1 VSTEAATEAAIE
13 EIADKVDGG
22 TCILFLGAGVHHQP
36 PENSAYRYS
45 DEDRPPMGNELAS
58 RLAER
63 SDFASRFPNEVIT
76 LPRVALD
83 YQEQFASRRAL
94 VDQII
99 AQVSTGKRPSPIVRA
114 LAGLNFP
121 LVITTNY
128 DKLFEKAVI
137 GVGKEPEVIV
147 YQKDR
152 LRPPPIRS
160 DPDRDHPL
168 ILKMHGDVDMVDDIV
183 ITDEDYIDFIG
194 RMNDKDPFNPIPM
207 YVRERLTRWSTLFI
221 GYSLMDYNLRLLFR
235 TLRWMIDAASF
246 PDTFSVDFHPDALVV
261 RVWQDRRGYVR
272 YIVQDVWE
280 FVPDLYHRV
289 TGHEMGEIGE
299 NGAVAR

>member
-1 VSTEAATEAAIE
+1 VVTEAATEAAIE
-13 EIADKVDGG
+13 EIADKVGHD

-36 PENSAYRYS
+36 PEQSRYTYP
-45 DEDRPPMGNELAS
+45 DEDRPPMGNELANG
-58 RLAER
+58 LAER
-63 SDFASRFPNEVIT
+63 SGFAARFPNEGIT

-83 YQEQFASRRAL
+83 YQEQYASRRAL

-99 AQVSTGKRPSPIVRA
+99 DKVSTGKRPSPIVNA

-128 DKLFEKAVI
+128 DKLFEKALTQA
-137 GVGKEPEVIV
+137 GKEPSVIV

-160 DPDRDHPL
+160 DPDADHPL
-168 ILKMHGDVDMVDDIV
+168 ILKLHGDVDMVDDIV

-246 PDTFSVDFHPDALVV
+246 PDTYSVDIRPDALVL

-272 YIVQDVWE
+272 YIIEDVWE
-280 FVPDLYHRV
+280 FVPDLYRRV
-289 TGHEMGEIGE
+289 TGQEMP
-299 NGAVAR
+299 GAEDDRT

>member
-1 VSTEAATEAAIE
+1 VVTEAATEAAIE
-13 EIADKVDGG
+13 EIADKVGHDM
-22 TCILFLGAGVHHQP
+22 CILFLGAGVHHQP
-36 PENSAYRYS
+36 PEQTRYTYL
-45 DEDRPPMGNELAS
+45 DEDRPPMGNELANA
-58 RLAER
+58 LAER
-63 SDFASRFPNEVIT
+63 SGFAARFPNEGIT

-83 YQEQFASRRAL
+83 YQEQYASRRAL

-99 AQVSTGKRPSPIVRA
+99 EKVSTGKRPSPILNA
-114 LAGLNFP
+114 LASLSFP

-128 DKLFEKAVI
+128 DKLFEKALTQA
-137 GVGKEPEVIV
+137 GKEPSVIV

-160 DPDRDHPL
+160 DPDADHPL
-168 ILKMHGDVDMVDDIV
+168 ILKLHGDVDMVDDIV

-246 PDTFSVDFHPDALVV
+246 PDTYSVDIRPDALVL

-272 YIVQDVWE
+272 YIIEDVWE
-280 FVPDLYHRV
+280 FVPDLYRRV
-289 TGHEMGEIGE
+289 TGREMP
-299 NGAVAR
+299 GAEADGA

>member
-1 VSTEAATEAAIE
+1 MVTEAATEAAIE
-13 EIADKVDGG
+13 EIADKVRQR

-36 PENSAYRYS
+36 PEHSRYTYA
-45 DEDRPPMGNELAS
+45 DEDRPPMGNELANE
-58 RLAER
+58 LAER
-63 SDFASRFPNEVIT
+63 SGFASRFPNEGIT

-99 AQVSTGKRPSPIVRA
+99 DRVSTGKRPSPVVHA
-114 LAGLNFP
+114 LAGLSFP

-128 DKLFEKAVI
+128 DKLFEKALTQA
-137 GVGKEPEVIV
+137 GKEPERH
-147 YQKDR
+147 R
-152 LRPPPIRS
+152 LSEGSSPPGLDAD
-160 DPDRDHPL
+160 DPDADHPL
-168 ILKMHGDVDMVDDIV
+168 ILKLHGDVDMVDDIV

-246 PDTFSVDFHPDALVV
+246 PDTFSVDIRPDALVL

-272 YIVQDVWE
+272 
-280 FVPDLYHRV
+280 
-289 TGHEMGEIGE
+289 
-299 NGAVAR
+299 